1 VAKGS
6 KDQAVSERLPV
17 ARVAV
22 DISLAHLDRP
32 FDYLVPASMD
42 ELAVPGCRVRVRFAG
57 QLVDGY
63 LLDRTETS
71 DHQGRLAKL
80 ERVISPEPVLTPEIF
95 DLARA
100 VADRYAGTLA
110 DVLRL
115 AIPPRHATAER
126 EAPSAPVPPAPV
138 PPAPVPAS
146 APSAPA
152 PSAPEVAP
160 APWPE
165 PGPWTRYT
173 AGPSFLAAL
182 AEGRP
187 ARAAWSALPGPE
199 WPAEIAIAAA
209 TTAAVGRG
217 VVIVVPDARDLA
229 RVDAAL
235 TAVNLPGLAD
245 QPGHVCLT
253 ADLGPAERYRR
264 WLAVLRGAIRVVAGT
279 RAAMFAPV
287 GQLGL
292 VVLWDDGD
300 DLHAEPRAP
309 YPNAREVLAL
319 RAHRSGAAAL
329 IGGFARTAELTQLVV
344 AGWAKPL
351 AGRPETLRRAAPRVR
366 AAPDEA
372 ELARDA
378 AAMTARLPSLAL
390 RTARAALA
398 GDARGRDAGN
408 AQPAGPVLVQVPR
421 RGYLAAIACAR
432 CRAQARCGV
441 CGGPL
446 QVGGSAEIPGCRWCG
461 ALAADWTCPRCGSDR
476 LRALVTGAA
485 RTAEELGRA
494 FPGVPVRVSGGQHVL
509 AEVPAEPA
517 LVIATPGAE
526 PVAAEDYAAALL
538 LDGWALLGRPS
549 LRAAEEALRRWLN
562 AAALVRPSGP
572 VVVLAEA
579 SLPAVQALVR
589 WDPIGF
595 AERELAERAELGFPP
610 AVRMAAITGSSAAIT
625 EFVAS
630 VALPDQA
637 EILGPVPAEPNGAE
651 PDPEPAERA
660 LIRIPRADGL
670 VLARALHA
678 AQAARSARKDGAAV
692 RVQLDPAEVA

>member
-1 VAKGS
+1 MAKGP
-6 KDQAVSERLPV
+6 KDQAVSELLPV

-32 FDYLVPASMD
+32 FDYLVPARLD
-42 ELAVPGCRVRVRFAG
+42 VEAVPGCRVRVRFAG

-63 LLDRTETS
+63 LLERAETS
-71 DHQGRLAKL
+71 EHQGRLARL

-95 DLARA
+95 DLARV

-126 EAPSAPVPPAPV
+126 EAPAVGTARAPAPPAPD
-138 PPAPVPAS
+138 PGSWSRYPAGA
-146 APSAPA
+146 A
-152 PSAPEVAP
+152 
-160 APWPE
+160 
-165 PGPWTRYT
+165 
-173 AGPSFLAAL
+173 FLAGL

-187 ARAAWSALPGPE
+187 VRAAWSALPGTGARE
-199 WPAEIAIAAA
+199 WPAEIAVAAATAAAA
-209 TTAAVGRG
+209 TTPAATTPATTDAAGRG
-217 VVIVVPDARDLA
+217 VLIVVPDARDLD

-235 TAVNLPGLAD
+235 TETGLD
-245 QPGHVCLT
+245 HVCLT

-264 WLAVLRGAIRVVAGT
+264 WLAVRRGLVRVVAGT

-287 GQLGL
+287 AGLGL

-319 RAHRSGAAAL
+319 RAHRTGAAAL
-329 IGGFARTAELTQLVV
+329 IGGFARTAELTQLV
-344 AGWAKPL
+344 AGGWARPL
-351 AGRPETLRRAAPRVR
+351 AGSAEALRQAAPRVR

-390 RTARAALA
+390 RTAREALT
-398 GDARGRDAGN
+398 GGARGDLT
-408 AQPAGPVLVQVPR
+408 QGPVLVQVPR
-421 RGYLAAIACAR
+421 RGYLAAVACAR
-432 CRAQARCGV
+432 CRAQARCAT
-441 CGGPL
+441 CAGPL
-446 QVGGSAEIPGCRWCG
+446 EISGSHGTPGCRWCG
-461 ALAADWTCPRCGSDR
+461 ALAADWTCARCGSGQ

-494 FPGVPVRVSGGQHVL
+494 FPGVAVRTSGGQHVL
-509 AEVPAEPA
+509 ATVPAEPA

-526 PVAAEDYAAALL
+526 PVAPGGYAAALL

-549 LRAAEEALRRWLN
+549 LRAAEEALRRWMN
-562 AAALVRPSGP
+562 AAALVRPGGT
-572 VVVLAEA
+572 VVVLAE
-579 SLPAVQALVR
+579 STLPAVQALIR
-589 WDPIGF
+589 WDPVTF
-595 AERELAERAELGFPP
+595 SERELAERAELGFPP
-610 AVRMAAITGSSAAIT
+610 AVRMASVTGPADAVADFVGVLSST
-625 EFVAS
+625 GDG
-630 VALPDQA
+630 LPARA
-637 EILGPVPAEPNGAE
+637 EVLGPVPVDAGPGVSAETR
-651 PDPEPAERA
+651 ERA
-660 LIRIPRADGL
+660 LIRIGRRDGL
-670 VLARALHA
+670 ELARALHA
-678 AQAARSARKDGAAV
+678 VQATRSARKDGAAV

>member
-1 VAKGS
+1 VVKGP

-42 ELAVPGCRVRVRFAG
+42 EAAGPGCRVRVRFAG

-63 LLDRTETS
+63 LLERTQTS
-71 DHQGRLAKL
+71 EHQGKLARL
-80 ERVISPEPVLTPEIF
+80 ERVTSPEPVLTPEIF
-95 DLARA
+95 DLARV

-115 AIPPRHATAER
+115 AIPPRHAAAER
-126 EAPSAPVPPAPV
+126 ETPGEPKGRGDAWTMPFPTNPPQI
-138 PPAPVPAS
+138 
-146 APSAPA
+146 
-152 PSAPEVAP
+152 
-160 APWPE
+160 E
-165 PGPWTRYT
+165 PGSWGRYP
-173 AGPSFLAAL
+173 AGSAFLAGL

-187 ARAAWSALPGPE
+187 VRAAWSALPGPE

-209 TTAAVGRG
+209 TTAAAGRG
-217 VVIVVPDARDLA
+217 VVIVVPDARDLS
-229 RVDAAL
+229 RVDTAL
-235 TAVNLPGLAD
+235 TDVARGQQAHW
-245 QPGHVCLT
+245 GHVCLS

-264 WLAVLRGAIRVVAGT
+264 WLAVRRGLVQVVAGT

-287 GQLGL
+287 AELGL

-309 YPNAREVLAL
+309 YPNVREVLAL
-319 RAHRSGAAAL
+319 RAHRTGAAAL
-329 IGGFARTAELTQLVV
+329 IGGFARTAELTQLV
-344 AGWAKPL
+344 ASGWARPL
-351 AGRPETLRRAAPRVR
+351 TGRPEALRQAAPKVR

-390 RTARAALA
+390 RTARMALTGGA
-398 GDARGRDAGN
+398 PGASSG
-408 AQPAGPVLVQVPR
+408 GPVLVQVPR
-421 RGYLAAIACAR
+421 RGYLAAVACGR
-432 CRAQARCGV
+432 CREQARCAT

-446 QVGGSAEIPGCRWCG
+446 EIGGSHETPGCRWCG
-461 ALAADWTCPRCGSDR
+461 ALAVDWTCARCGAGR

-494 FPGVPVRVSGGQHVL
+494 FPGVPVRTSGGQHVL
-509 AEVPAEPA
+509 AAVPAEPA

-526 PVAAEDYAAALL
+526 PVAEEGYAAALL

-562 AAALVRPSGP
+562 AAALVRPAGP

-579 SLPAVQALVR
+579 TLPAVQALIR
-589 WDPIGF
+589 WDPVNF
-595 AERELAERAELGFPP
+595 SERELAERAELGFPP
-610 AVRMAAITGSSAAIT
+610 AVRMASVTGTPAAVAD
-625 EFVAS
+625 FVGA
-630 VALPDQA
+630 AGLPAQA
-637 EILGPVPAEPNGAE
+637 EVLGPVPVETVPARHAGQHPAAAAEPQ
-651 PDPEPAERA
+651 ERA
-660 LIRIPRADGL
+660 LIRIGRRDGL
-670 VLARALHA
+670 ALARALHA
-678 AQAARSARKDGAAV
+678 TQAARSAHKDGGAV

>member
-1 VAKGS
+1 VAKGP

-32 FDYLVPASMD
+32 FDYLVPARLD
-42 ELAVPGCRVRVRFAG
+42 ADAGPGCRVRVRFAG

-63 LLDRTETS
+63 LLERAETS
-71 DHQGRLAKL
+71 EHPGKLARL

-126 EAPSAPVPPAPV
+126 EAPAAGTARAPVPPAPD
-138 PPAPVPAS
+138 PGSWSRYPAGA
-146 APSAPA
+146 A
-152 PSAPEVAP
+152 
-160 APWPE
+160 
-165 PGPWTRYT
+165 
-173 AGPSFLAAL
+173 FLAGL

-187 ARAAWSALPGPE
+187 VRAAWSALPGSALPGSALPGPE

-209 TTAAVGRG
+209 TTAATGRG
-217 VVIVVPDARDLA
+217 VIIVVPDARDLD

-235 TAVNLPGLAD
+235 TGTGLD
-245 QPGHVCLT
+245 HVCLT

-264 WLAVLRGAIRVVAGT
+264 WLAVRRGLVQVVAGT

-287 GQLGL
+287 AGLGL

-319 RAHRSGAAAL
+319 RAHRTGAAAL
-329 IGGFARTAELTQLVV
+329 IGGFARTAELTQLV
-344 AGWAKPL
+344 AGGWARPL
-351 AGRPETLRRAAPRVR
+351 IGSAEALRQAAPRVR

-390 RTARAALA
+390 RTARQALT
-398 GDARGRDAGN
+398 GEARSGLAE
-408 AQPAGPVLVQVPR
+408 GPVLVQVPR
-421 RGYLAAIACAR
+421 RGYLAAVACAR
-432 CRAQARCGV
+432 CRAQARCAT
-441 CGGPL
+441 CAGPL
-446 QVGGSAEIPGCRWCG
+446 EISGSHGTPGCRWCG
-461 ALAADWTCPRCGSDR
+461 ALAADWTCARCGSGQ

-494 FPGVPVRVSGGQHVL
+494 FPGVPVRTSGGQHVL
-509 AEVPAEPA
+509 ATVPAEPA

-526 PVAAEDYAAALL
+526 PVAPAGYAAALL

-549 LRAAEEALRRWLN
+549 LRAAEEALRRWMN
-562 AAALVRPSGP
+562 AAALVRPGGP

-579 SLPAVQALVR
+579 TQPAVQALIR
-589 WDPIGF
+589 WDPVTF
-595 AERELAERAELGFPP
+595 SERELAERAELGFPP
-610 AVRMAAITGSSAAIT
+610 AVRMASVTGPAEAVTDFVGALSS
-625 EFVAS
+625 S
-630 VALPDQA
+630 GGGLPPRA
-637 EILGPVPAEPNGAE
+637 EVLGPVPV
-651 PDPEPAERA
+651 EPAPARQDPAAPEQERERA
-660 LIRIPRADGL
+660 LIRIGRRDGL
-670 VLARALHA
+670 ELARALHA
-678 AQAARSARKDGAAV
+678 AQATRSARKDGGAV

>member
-1 VAKGS
+1 MAKGP
-6 KDQAVSERLPV
+6 KDQAVSDRLPV

-32 FDYLVPASMD
+32 FDYLVPARLD
-42 ELAVPGCRVRVRFAG
+42 AEAVPGCRVRVRFAG

-63 LLDRTETS
+63 LLERAETS
-71 DHQGRLAKL
+71 EHQGRLARL

-126 EAPSAPVPPAPV
+126 EAPAAGTARALAPPAPG
-138 PPAPVPAS
+138 PGSWSRYPAGA
-146 APSAPA
+146 A
-152 PSAPEVAP
+152 
-160 APWPE
+160 
-165 PGPWTRYT
+165 
-173 AGPSFLAAL
+173 FLTGL

-187 ARAAWSALPGPE
+187 VRAAWSALPGPE
-199 WPAEIAIAAA
+199 WPAQIAVAAA
-209 TTAAVGRG
+209 TTGAAGRG
-217 VVIVVPDARDLA
+217 VLIVVPDARDLD

-235 TAVNLPGLAD
+235 IETGLD
-245 QPGHVCLT
+245 HVCLT

-264 WLAVLRGAIRVVAGT
+264 WLAVRRGLVRVVAGT

-287 GQLGL
+287 AGLGL

-319 RAHRSGAAAL
+319 RAHRTGAAAL
-329 IGGFARTAELTQLVV
+329 IGGFARTAELTQLV
-344 AGWAKPL
+344 AGGWARPL
-351 AGRPETLRRAAPRVR
+351 AGSAEALRQAAPRVR

-390 RTARAALA
+390 RTARQALT
-398 GDARGRDAGN
+398 GEARNGLAEGS
-408 AQPAGPVLVQVPR
+408 VLVQVPR
-421 RGYLAAIACAR
+421 RGYLAAVACAR
-432 CRAQARCGV
+432 CRAQARCAT
-441 CGGPL
+441 CAGPL
-446 QVGGSAEIPGCRWCG
+446 EISGSHGTPGCRWCG
-461 ALAADWTCPRCGSDR
+461 ALATDWTCARCGSGQ
-476 LRALVTGAA
+476 LRALVTSAS

-494 FPGVPVRVSGGQHVL
+494 FPGVTVRTSGGQHVL
-509 AEVPAEPA
+509 ATVPAGPA

-526 PVAAEDYAAALL
+526 PVAPGGYAAALL

-549 LRAAEEALRRWLN
+549 LRAAEEALRRWMN
-562 AAALVRPSGP
+562 AAALVRPGGP

-579 SLPAVQALVR
+579 TQPAVQALIR
-589 WDPIGF
+589 WDPVTF
-595 AERELAERAELGFPP
+595 SERELAERAELGFPP
-610 AVRMAAITGSSAAIT
+610 AVRMASVTGPAEAVTDFVGALSS
-625 EFVAS
+625 S
-630 VALPDQA
+630 GGGLPPRA
-637 EILGPVPAEPNGAE
+637 EVLGPVPV
-651 PDPEPAERA
+651 EPAPARQDPAAPEQERERA
-660 LIRIPRADGL
+660 LIRIGRRDGL
-670 VLARALHA
+670 ELARALHA
-678 AQAARSARKDGAAV
+678 AQATRSARKDGGAV
-692 RVQLDPAEVA
+692 RVQLDPDEVA